1 MSSKDV
7 ASKEELRRR
16 EELARFNAEIME
28 LKGDELLDR
37 IIAFDALPPP
47 DSSEQNLRR
56 AMRYSIGAA
65 LINEFGVGK
74 GSLAKVA
81 RMAALREAK
90 THGAPLGT
98 PKEGDEP
105 QEKTE

>member
-1 MSSKDV
+1 M
-7 ASKEELRRR
+7 ASKAELRRR

-28 LKGDELLDR
+28 LRGDDLLDR

-65 LINEFGVGK
+65 LIKEFGVGK
-74 GSLAKVA
+74 GNKAKVA
-81 RMAALREAK
+81 RLAALREAK
-90 THGAPLGT
+90 THGAPLST
-98 PKEGDEP
+98 PKEGD
-105 QEKTE
+105 KL

>member
-1 MSSKDV
+1 V
-7 ASKEELRRR
+7 ASKAELRRR

-28 LKGDELLDR
+28 LRGDELLDR

-65 LINEFGVGK
+65 LIKEFGVGK
-74 GSLAKVA
+74 GDKAKVA
-81 RMAALREAK
+81 RLAALREAK
-90 THGAPLGT
+90 THEAPLST
-98 PKEGDEP
+98 QKEGDE
-105 QEKTE
+105 Q

>member
-1 MSSKDV
+1 V
-7 ASKEELRRR
+7 ASKAELRRR

-56 AMRYSIGAA
+56 RCAI
-65 LINEFGVGK
+65 
-74 GSLAKVA
+74 
-81 RMAALREAK
+81 
-90 THGAPLGT
+90 
-98 PKEGDEP
+98 
-105 QEKTE
+105 Q

>member
-1 MSSKDV
+1 V
-7 ASKEELRRR
+7 ASKAELRRR

-65 LINEFGVGK
+65 LIKEFGVGK
-74 GSLAKVA
+74 GDKAKVA
-81 RMAALREAK
+81 RLAALREAK
-90 THGAPLGT
+90 THEAQLST
-98 PKEGDEP
+98 PKDGGEE
-105 QEKTE
+105 

>member
-1 MSSKDV
+1 V
-7 ASKEELRRR
+7 ASKAELRRR

-28 LKGDELLDR
+28 LRGDELLDR

-56 AMRYSIGAA
+56 AMRYSVGAA
-65 LINEFGVGK
+65 LIKEFGVGK
-74 GSLAKVA
+74 GYQAKVA
-81 RMAALREAK
+81 RLAALREAK
-90 THGAPLGT
+90 THGAPLST

-105 QEKTE
+105 